1 MHLIFLGPPGAGKG
15 TQSDLI
21 IQKYNIPHISTGD
34 MFRAAIKEGTEAG
47 LLAKS
52 YMEKGLLCPDD
63 VTIKIV
69 KERLSQPDCS
79 KGYLL
84 DGFPRTLAQAE
95 ALKEI
100 TKELNHPIQK
110 VLNLVVDEDVIV
122 DRIVGRRICKECGQT
137 YHIHNNPSKVEGKC
151 DKCGGEL
158 YIRKDDNE
166 DAIKTRLEA
175 YNNQTSPLIDFYTKE
190 GVLVSFNA
198 LQDIRDVFKDI
209 DEVLKEIK

>member
-15 TQSDLI
+15 TQSELI
-21 IQKYNIPHISTGD
+21 VNKYNIPHISTGD
-34 MFRAAIKEGTEAG
+34 MFRQAIKDGTDAG

-52 YMEKGLLCPDD
+52 YMDKGLLCPDD
-63 VTIKIV
+63 VTIRIV
-69 KERLSQPDCS
+69 KERLSQDDCA

-84 DGFPRTLAQAE
+84 DGFPRTIAQAE

-110 VLNLVVDEDVIV
+110 VLNLVVDESVLV
-122 DRIVGRRICKECGQT
+122 ERITGRRICKECGAT
-137 YHIHNNPSKVEGKC
+137 YHIKNNPSKVEGKC

-166 DAIKTRLEA
+166 SAIKTRLEA
-175 YNNQTSPLIDFYTKE
+175 YDKQTSPLIDFYTKE
-190 GVLVSFNA
+190 GILVSFNA
-198 LQDIRDVFKDI
+198 LQDIQDVFNDI
-209 DEVLKEIK
+209 DSVLKGVE

>member
-21 IQKYNIPHISTGD
+21 IKKYNIPHISTGD

-47 LLAKS
+47 LLAQS
-52 YMEKGLLCPDD
+52 YKEKGLLCPDD

-69 KERLSQPDCS
+69 KERLSQPDCE

-110 VLNLVVDEDVIV
+110 VLNLEVDESVII

-137 YHIHNNPSKVEGKC
+137 YHIKNNPPHVEGKC
-151 DKCGGEL
+151 DKCGGDL

-175 YNNQTSPLIDFYTKE
+175 YNNQTSPLIDFYKNE
-190 GVLVSFNA
+190 GVLASFNA
-198 LQDIRDVFKDI
+198 LQDINDVFKDI